1 MDVIAGTEEF
11 QDWELLQPNS
21 DLHNS
26 PDSVSS
32 VEEIGLIQQNY
43 FSLDPQNQ
51 YVDESDD
58 KSSGE
63 SNNPSWIEPGSEE
76 NPSRFLN
83 KDPGEFWTDSSSD
96 RSNERNERNVVDLLG
111 TIEMGL
117 SENEKKQVDFEASDK
132 IVEIEEKYSENLE
145 KFYSDSSDIV
155 VDPMKFNDL
164 GENSEVGTEENLD
177 SQGRSNVSLEEKH
190 ENENIENGSE
200 RINETGDNINGE
212 IGKKSIVWWKMPIEI
227 LKYYVSR
234 VSPVWAV
241 SVAAAVM
248 GFMILGRS
256 LYKMKKK
263 NRGLEIKV
271 TMDDKKVSQFM
282 SRAARLNDAFS
293 VVKRVPV
300 IRPTLPAVGVT
311 PWPAMSLR

>member
-1 MDVIAGTEEF
+1 MDVIAGTDEF

-96 RSNERNERNVVDLLG
+96 RSNERNVVDLLG

>member
-271 TMDDKKVSQFM
+271 TMDDKVSQFM

>member
-96 RSNERNERNVVDLLG
+96 RSNERNVVDLLG

-271 TMDDKKVSQFM
+271 TMDDKVSALFWWIALSFIFLFRCYYGLISKYCCEQ
-282 SRAARLNDAFS
+282 
-293 VVKRVPV
+293 VVCNF
-300 IRPTLPAVGVT
+300 LCLYSG
-311 PWPAMSLR
+311 LD

>member
-1 MDVIAGTEEF
+1 MDVIAGTDEF

-96 RSNERNERNVVDLLG
+96 RSNERNVVDLLG

-271 TMDDKKVSQFM
+271 TMDDKVSQFM